1 MAKKEKVHLQHSDDL
16 ESVDAEL
23 AAAMD
28 LLDQA
33 NDRVD
38 GLLKSID
45 VVVPPPGA
53 AQETL
58 PLESQ
63 EGAEAPEAPVQ
74 EPAEQAAA
82 DGPAE

>member
-1 MAKKEKVHLQHSDDL
+1 MAKKEKIHLQYSDDL

-23 AAAMD
+23 ASAMD

-45 VVVPPPGA
+45 IAIPAPGDL
-53 AQETL
+53 QEMV
-58 PLESQ
+58 S
-63 EGAEAPEAPVQ
+63 PEPSTGGEPSEEPVQ
-74 EPAEQAAA
+74 EPAEQAAS